1 MKLTLFKKKKGSKIK
16 KMISESNGEME
27 EGEREMIRGVVGLG
41 ETFVKTIMIPRTG
54 VVSVSADMD
63 FDDIISLVI
72 KSGHS
77 RIPVYEDTIDNVI
90 GFLYAKDLLPYL
102 AKKSTNKDYKNNG
115 AVKKILRPVH
125 FVPEGKMI
133 DELLSEF
140 RQKKMHIA
148 VVVDEYG
155 GMAGIVCLENILE
168 EIVGDIQDEYDDE
181 EEDIK
186 KISPDSYLC
195 DAWTPIHEINENLD
209 LDLPEN
215 ESDSIGGF
223 VFNRFG
229 KIPNIKEKILFDGIE
244 FEIEKMDGRQI
255 KKLRIFL
262 SNRNNKSETGPVQ
275 QP

>member
-1 MKLTLFKKKKGSKIK
+1 MKFIIFKKKKGSKIK
-16 KMISESNGEME
+16 KMISESNGEIE
-27 EGEREMIRGVVGLG
+27 EDEREMIRGVVGLG
-41 ETFVKTIMIPRTG
+41 ETIVKTIMVPRTD
-54 VVSVSADMD
+54 VVSVSVDME

-90 GFLYAKDLLPYL
+90 GFLYAKDLLPFL
-102 AKKSTNKDYKNNG
+102 AKNSMSKDDKNG
-115 AVKKILRPVH
+115 QTVKKILRPVL

-133 DELLSEF
+133 DELLNEF
-140 RQKKMHIA
+140 RQKKVHIA

-168 EIVGDIQDEYDDE
+168 EIVGEIQDEYDDE
-181 EEDIK
+181 EEEIK

-195 DAWTPIHEINENLD
+195 DARTPIHDINETLGI
-209 LDLPEN
+209 DLPEN
-215 ESDSIGGF
+215 ESESIGGL

-255 KKLRIFL
+255 KKLRIYL
-262 SNRNNKSETGPVQ
+262 SNRNDKPETGPVQ
-275 QP
+275 KP

>member
-1 MKLTLFKKKKGSKIK
+1 MRRTLFKKKKGSKIK
-16 KMISESNGEME
+16 EMISESNGEIE
-27 EGEREMIRGVVGLG
+27 EDEREMIRGVVGLG
-41 ETFVKTIMIPRTG
+41 ETFVKTIMVPRTD
-54 VVSVSADMD
+54 VVSVSVDME

-102 AKKSTNKDYKNNG
+102 AKNSMSKDDKNNQ
-115 AVKKILRPVH
+115 AVKKILRPVL

-133 DELLSEF
+133 DELLNEF
-140 RQKKMHIA
+140 RQKKVHIA

-168 EIVGDIQDEYDDE
+168 EIVGEIQDEYDDE

-195 DAWTPIHEINENLD
+195 DARTPIHDINETLD
-209 LDLPEN
+209 LDLPET
-215 ESDSIGGF
+215 ESESIGGF
-223 VFNRFG
+223 VFNQFG

-255 KKLRIFL
+255 KKLRILL
-262 SNRNNKSETGPVQ
+262 SNRNNKSETGPIQ
-275 QP
+275 KP